1 MTWQNALTDKIF
13 VQMIKTRKLIRILCL
28 TVLFGPLFNAFPPH
42 EMVCFVL
49 TTIQKNSNDFLCFV
63 LLIKTKFEIE
73 GKRFTLIQWTTNKVY
88 FFPLGYVLHRDGSI
102 KNRLGILF
110 CTMPSTGERASTN
123 HAFINICE
131 SKGKT

>member
-49 TTIQKNSNDFLCFV
+49 TTIQK
-63 LLIKTKFEIE
+63 KTQMIS
-73 GKRFTLIQWTTNKVY
+73 Y
-88 FFPLGYVLHRDGSI
+88 A
-102 KNRLGILF
+102 LF
-110 CTMPSTGERASTN
+110 YW
-123 HAFINICE
+123 
-131 SKGKT
+131 SKLNLK